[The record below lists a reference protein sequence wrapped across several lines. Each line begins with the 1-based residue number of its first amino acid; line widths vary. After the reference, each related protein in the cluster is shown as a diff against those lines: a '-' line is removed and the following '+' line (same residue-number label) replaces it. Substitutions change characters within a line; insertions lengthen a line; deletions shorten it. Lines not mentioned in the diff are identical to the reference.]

1 MGKEYKPFKMEG
13 HTLPGINQRLDD
25 HPENSG
31 PPFLGG
37 LVAKVAGGFLK
48 KKAGDVIS
56 SIFKPKDKNGENSST
71 PYKPSPAK
79 DNVKPTH
86 AHTASGGHPKK
97 QTDEQ
102 FIAKAK
108 KQKSDT
114 IANLTKKA
122 ENQGLSREAAKKAAL
137 AEYKRNI

>member
-1 MGKEYKPFKMEG
+1 MGKEYKPFKMKG

-48 KKAGDVIS
+48 KKARDVFS
-56 SIFKPKDKNGENSST
+56 SIFNKKDDENSST

-79 DNVKPTH
+79 DDPHTTTKTH
-86 AHTASGGHPKK
+86 KTHKK